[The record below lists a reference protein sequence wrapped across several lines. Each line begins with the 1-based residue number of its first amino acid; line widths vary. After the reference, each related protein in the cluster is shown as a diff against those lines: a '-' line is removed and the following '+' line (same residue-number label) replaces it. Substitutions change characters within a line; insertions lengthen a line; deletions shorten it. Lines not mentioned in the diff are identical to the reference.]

1 MQGLLLPADGPNEF
15 VWLRLRD
22 ANTCHACTHCQV
34 WCSFDAPARPSALTP
49 MFPNVPQCSP
59 MFPNV
64 PQCSPMTPYNAA
76 VQCRRTIVL
85 SLFLPRPSPQSY
97 LKSVL
102 DGDLPQ
108 NNQVLYNLQ
117 DIFNLLPNLNLESL
131 SQSMVTKTS
140 DMHLVRLSPYHYW
153 RRCCVTCILGILRHG
168 VASL

>member
-1 MQGLLLPADGPNEF
+1 MDLCGNGCQMQNNAMRVLTAKCDALLVPPR
-15 VWLRLRD
+15 VLRP
-22 ANTCHACTHCQV
+22 
-34 WCSFDAPARPSALTP
+34 FRP
-49 MFPNVPQCSP
+49 
-59 MFPNV
+59 
-64 PQCSPMTPYNAA
+64 
-76 VQCRRTIVL
+76 CRRTTFL
-85 SLFLPRPSPQSY
+85 SLSFPRPSPQSY

-153 RRCCVTCILGILRHG
+153 RRCCVTFMLGTFGMVLPLCR
-168 VASL
+168 VSVVNA